1 MPIKSIRNLFKR
13 NKTISENT
21 TETKPRIKII
31 DRIKKAFQSKHDKE
45 VEEYFEKYKNDKMIN
60 SIERR
65 AKKVPKKYNIMY
77 EEEPLVGQPQTEY
90 LVEQQKKREEQAKR
104 DREQVKRDIELFKSI
119 TLIPKREIVDNS
131 KTMVKVDDMSKTM
144 GRMNDMS
151 KTMSK
156 TISKTMD
163 RSKTRKKGGRKNS
176 RKNKSKKSKKC

>member
-90 LVEQQKKREEQAKR
+90 LVEQQKKKEEQAKR
-104 DREQVKRDIELFKSI
+104 DREQVKKDMELFKSI
-119 TLIPKREIVDNS
+119 TVIPKREIVDNS
-131 KTMVKVDDMSKTM
+131 KTMVKMDDMSKSMVKIDDMSKTM
-144 GRMNDMS
+144 G
-151 KTMSK
+151 
-156 TISKTMD
+156 KTMD

-176 RKNKSKKSKKC
+176 RKNKSKKSKRLI